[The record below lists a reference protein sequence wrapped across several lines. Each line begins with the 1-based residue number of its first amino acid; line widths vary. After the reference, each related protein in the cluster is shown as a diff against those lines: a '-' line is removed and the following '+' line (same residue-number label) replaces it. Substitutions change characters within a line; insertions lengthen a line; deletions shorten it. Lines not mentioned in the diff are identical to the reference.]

1 MSGGKSGFWIGHKN
15 KRTEVLMAGR
25 IEKICSFVLMSK
37 NKSAN
42 AILTICQSNTF
53 RISFLDTVTHT
64 DEKTR
69 FSRALQNPLCRSFP
83 SLRLL
88 PAYKAII
95 PCASRYTP
103 RKLGAFPANHL
114 VTRIWIGT
122 GFHLKEKQALGAH
135 LRTARCRF
143 FQQHAD
149 KYKKSCANK
158 KCFFSRTKNLS
169 AETDS

>member
-1 MSGGKSGFWIGHKN
+1 LK
-15 KRTEVLMAGR
+15 
-25 IEKICSFVLMSK
+25 KICSFVLLSK

-42 AILTICQSNTF
+42 AILTICQSNTL
-53 RISFLDTVTHT
+53 RIPFLGTAIHT

-103 RKLGAFPANHL
+103 RKPGAFPANHL
-114 VTRIWIGT
+114 VTRVWIGT
-122 GFHLKEKQALGAH
+122 GFHLKKKQALGAR
-135 LRTARCRF
+135 LRTARSRF
-143 FQQHAD
+143 FQRNTD
-149 KYKKSCANK
+149 KHKKSCAEK
-158 KCFFSRTKNLS
+158 KCFFSRTENHL

>member
-1 MSGGKSGFWIGHKN
+1 MDRRTKEHKE
-15 KRTEVLMAGR
+15 KWCAQL
-25 IEKICSFVLMSK
+25 EKICSFVLMSK

-42 AILTICQSNTF
+42 AILTICQSNTL
-53 RISFLDTVTHT
+53 RIPFSGTVTHT

-103 RKLGAFPANHL
+103 RKPGAFPANHL

-122 GFHLKEKQALGAH
+122 GFHLKKKQALGARLH
-135 LRTARCRF
+135 TARSRF
-143 FQQHAD
+143 SQRNTD
-149 KYKKSCANK
+149 KHKKFCAEK
-158 KCFFSRTKNLS
+158 KCFFSRTENFS

>member
-1 MSGGKSGFWIGHKN
+1 MVCRSEKSLF
-15 KRTEVLMAGR
+15 L
-25 IEKICSFVLMSK
+25 CSYVLMSK

-53 RISFLDTVTHT
+53 RISYLDTVIHT

-158 KCFFSRTKNLS
+158 KVFFQPNEKSFG
-169 AETDS
+169 

>member
-1 MSGGKSGFWIGHKN
+1 MDR
-15 KRTEVLMAGR
+15 RTEVLMAGR
-25 IEKICSFVLMSK
+25 IEKICSFVLLSK

-42 AILTICQSNTF
+42 AILTICQSNTL
-53 RISFLDTVTHT
+53 RIPFLGTAIHT

>member
-1 MSGGKSGFWIGHKN
+1 MFFCLKYKFVRYS
-15 KRTEVLMAGR
+15 VLL
-25 IEKICSFVLMSK
+25 S
-37 NKSAN
+37 
-42 AILTICQSNTF
+42 ILTICQSNTL
-53 RISFLDTVTHT
+53 RIPFLDTATHT

-88 PAYKAII
+88 PVYKAII

-114 VTRIWIGT
+114 VTLVWIGT
-122 GFHLKEKQALGAH
+122 GFHLKKKQALGAR
-135 LRTARCRF
+135 LRTARSRF
-143 FQQHAD
+143 FQRNTD
-149 KYKKSCANK
+149 KHKKSCAEK
-158 KCFFSRTKNLS
+158 KCFFSRTENHL

>member
-1 MSGGKSGFWIGHKN
+1 MK
-15 KRTEVLMAGR
+15 
-25 IEKICSFVLMSK
+25 KIFSFVLLFK
-37 NKSAN
+37 YKSAN
-42 AILTICQSNTF
+42 AILTICQSNTL
-53 RISFLDTVTHT
+53 RIPFLGTAIHT

-103 RKLGAFPANHL
+103 RKPGAFPANHL

-122 GFHLKEKQALGAH
+122 GFHLKENQALGAH

-149 KYKKSCANK
+149 KYKKSCAEK
-158 KCFFSRTKNLS
+158 KCFFSRTENHL

>member
-1 MSGGKSGFWIGHKN
+1 MKKVCSY
-15 KRTEVLMAGR
+15 VLMFLCL
-25 IEKICSFVLMSK
+25 KTNLQ
-37 NKSAN
+37 
-42 AILTICQSNTF
+42 TPICQSNTF
-53 RISFLDTVTHT
+53 RISYLDTVIHT

>member
-1 MSGGKSGFWIGHKN
+1 MVCRSEKSLF
-15 KRTEVLMAGR
+15 L
-25 IEKICSFVLMSK
+25 CSYVLMSK

-42 AILTICQSNTF
+42 AILTICQSNTL
-53 RISFLDTVTHT
+53 RIPFLGTAIHT

-114 VTRIWIGT
+114 VTRVWIGT
-122 GFHLKEKQALGAH
+122 GFHLKKKQALGAR
-135 LRTARCRF
+135 LRTARSRF
-143 FQQHAD
+143 FQRNTD
-149 KYKKSCANK
+149 KHKKSCAEK
-158 KCFFSRTKNLS
+158 KCFFSRTENHL

>member
-1 MSGGKSGFWIGHKN
+1 
-15 KRTEVLMAGR
+15 MAGR
-25 IEKICSFVLMSK
+25 IEKICSFVLLSK

-42 AILTICQSNTF
+42 AILTICQSNTL
-53 RISFLDTVTHT
+53 RIPFLGTAIHT

-95 PCASRYTP
+95 PYANRYTP
-103 RKLGAFPANHL
+103 RKPGAFPANHL

-122 GFHLKEKQALGAH
+122 GFHLKEKQAIGARLH
-135 LRTARCRF
+135 TTRIRF

-158 KCFFSRTKNLS
+158 KCFFSRTENLS

>member
-1 MSGGKSGFWIGHKN
+1 
-15 KRTEVLMAGR
+15 MAGR

-169 AETDS
+169 AETESLFKFYLITS

>member
-1 MSGGKSGFWIGHKN
+1 MNPVFYIYTKYFIVPIC
-15 KRTEVLMAGR
+15 EVFRSSVHSDNL
-25 IEKICSFVLMSK
+25 S
-37 NKSAN
+37 
-42 AILTICQSNTF
+42 ICQSNTL
-53 RISFLDTVTHT
+53 RIPFLDTATHT

-69 FSRALQNPLCRSFP
+69 FSHALQNPLCRSLP

-103 RKLGAFPANHL
+103 RKPGAFPANHL

-122 GFHLKEKQALGAH
+122 GFHLKEKQAIGARLH
-135 LRTARCRF
+135 TTRIRF

-149 KYKKSCANK
+149 KHKKSYAEK
-158 KCFFSRTKNLS
+158 KCFFSRTENLS
-169 AETDS
+169 AETNS

>member
-1 MSGGKSGFWIGHKN
+1 MK
-15 KRTEVLMAGR
+15 
-25 IEKICSFVLMSK
+25 KICSFVLLSK

-42 AILTICQSNTF
+42 AILTICQSNTL
-53 RISFLDTVTHT
+53 RIPFLGTAIHT

-103 RKLGAFPANHL
+103 RKPGAFPANHL

-149 KYKKSCANK
+149 KYKKSCAEK
-158 KCFFSRTKNLS
+158 SVFS
-169 AETDS
+169 AERKIIWLRLIPKNTLDT

>member
-1 MSGGKSGFWIGHKN
+1 
-15 KRTEVLMAGR
+15 MAGR
-25 IEKICSFVLMSK
+25 IEKICSFVLLSK

-42 AILTICQSNTF
+42 AILTICQSNTL
-53 RISFLDTVTHT
+53 RIPFLDTATHT

-114 VTRIWIGT
+114 VTRVWIGT
-122 GFHLKEKQALGAH
+122 GFHLKKKQALGAR
-135 LRTARCRF
+135 LRTTRIRF
-143 FQQHAD
+143 FQRHAD
-149 KYKKSCANK
+149 KHKKSCAEK
-158 KCFFSRTKNLS
+158 KCFFSRTENLS
-169 AETDS
+169 AETNS

>member
-1 MSGGKSGFWIGHKN
+1 M
-15 KRTEVLMAGR
+15 TGR
-25 IEKICSFVLMSK
+25 IEKICSFVLLSK
-37 NKSAN
+37 IQICEVFRSSVHSDNLS
-42 AILTICQSNTF
+42 ICQSNTL
-53 RISFLDTVTHT
+53 RIPFLDTATHT

-103 RKLGAFPANHL
+103 RKPGAFPANHL

-122 GFHLKEKQALGAH
+122 GFHLKKKQALGARLH
-135 LRTARCRF
+135 TARSRF
-143 FQQHAD
+143 SQRNTD
-149 KYKKSCANK
+149 KHKKFCAEK
-158 KCFFSRTKNLS
+158 KCFFSRTENFS

>member
-1 MSGGKSGFWIGHKN
+1 
-15 KRTEVLMAGR
+15 MAGR

-95 PCASRYTP
+95 PGASRYTP
-103 RKLGAFPANHL
+103 RKPGAFPANHL
-114 VTRIWIGT
+114 VTRIGIGT
-122 GFHLKEKQALGAH
+122 GFHLKKNRPSEHACIPPEADFSNDM
-135 LRTARCRF
+135 RTNTKSSA
-143 FQQHAD
+143 Q
-149 KYKKSCANK
+149 KKSV
-158 KCFFSRTKNLS
+158 FS
-169 AETDS
+169 AERKIFRLKLIPKNALDT

>member
-1 MSGGKSGFWIGHKN
+1 MVCRSEKSLF
-15 KRTEVLMAGR
+15 L
-25 IEKICSFVLMSK
+25 CSYVLMSK

-53 RISFLDTVTHT
+53 RISYLDTVIHT

-103 RKLGAFPANHL
+103 SKLGAFPANHL

>member
-1 MSGGKSGFWIGHKN
+1 MVCRSEKSLF
-15 KRTEVLMAGR
+15 L
-25 IEKICSFVLMSK
+25 CSYVLMSK

-53 RISFLDTVTHT
+53 RISYLDTVIHT

-158 KCFFSRTKNLS
+158 KCFFRRTKNLS

>member
-1 MSGGKSGFWIGHKN
+1 MG
-15 KRTEVLMAGR
+15 T
-25 IEKICSFVLMSK
+25 
-37 NKSAN
+37 
-42 AILTICQSNTF
+42 AI
-53 RISFLDTVTHT
+53 HT

-103 RKLGAFPANHL
+103 RKPGAFPANHL

-149 KYKKSCANK
+149 KYKKSCAEK
-158 KCFFSRTKNLS
+158 KCFFSRTENHL

>member
-1 MSGGKSGFWIGHKN
+1 MVCRSEKSLF
-15 KRTEVLMAGR
+15 L
-25 IEKICSFVLMSK
+25 CSYVLMSK

-53 RISFLDTVTHT
+53 RISYLDTVIHT

-103 RKLGAFPANHL
+103 RKLGAFPANDL

>member
-1 MSGGKSGFWIGHKN
+1 
-15 KRTEVLMAGR
+15 MASR
-25 IEKICSFVLMSK
+25 IEQICSFVLMSK

-42 AILTICQSNTF
+42 AILTICQSNTL
-53 RISFLDTVTHT
+53 RIPFLGTAIHT

-103 RKLGAFPANHL
+103 RKPGAFPANHL
-114 VTRIWIGT
+114 VTRIGIGT
-122 GFHLKEKQALGAH
+122 GFHLKEKQALGARLH
-135 LRTARCRF
+135 TARSRF
-143 FQQHAD
+143 FQRHTD
-149 KYKKSCANK
+149 KHKKSYAEK
-158 KCFFSRTKNLS
+158 KCFFSRTKNHL

>member
-1 MSGGKSGFWIGHKN
+1 MVCTIRKN
-15 KRTEVLMAGR
+15 LFF
-25 IEKICSFVLMSK
+25 CSFVLMSK

-42 AILTICQSNTF
+42 AILTICQSNTL
-53 RISFLDTVTHT
+53 RIPFLDTATHT

-88 PAYKAII
+88 PVYKAII

-114 VTRIWIGT
+114 VTRVWIGT
-122 GFHLKEKQALGAH
+122 GFHLKKKQALGARLH
-135 LRTARCRF
+135 TARSRF
-143 FQQHAD
+143 FQRHAD
-149 KYKKSCANK
+149 KHKKSCAEK
-158 KCFFSRTKNLS
+158 KCFFSRTENLS

>member
-1 MSGGKSGFWIGHKN
+1 MVCRSEKSLF
-15 KRTEVLMAGR
+15 L
-25 IEKICSFVLMSK
+25 CSYVLMSK

-53 RISFLDTVTHT
+53 RISYLDTVIHT

-158 KCFFSRTKNLS
+158 KCFFSRTKKLS

>member
-1 MSGGKSGFWIGHKN
+1 MVCRSEKSLF
-15 KRTEVLMAGR
+15 L
-25 IEKICSFVLMSK
+25 CSYVLMSK

-53 RISFLDTVTHT
+53 RISYLDTVIHT

-158 KCFFSRTKNLS
+158 KCFFSRTIFHS
-169 AETDS
+169 TEIDAPFC

>member
-1 MSGGKSGFWIGHKN
+1 MVCRSEKSLF
-15 KRTEVLMAGR
+15 L
-25 IEKICSFVLMSK
+25 CSYVLMSK

-53 RISFLDTVTHT
+53 RISYLDTVIHT

-83 SLRLL
+83 SLRLH

>member
-1 MSGGKSGFWIGHKN
+1 MK
-15 KRTEVLMAGR
+15 
-25 IEKICSFVLMSK
+25 KICSFVLLSK
-37 NKSAN
+37 YKSAN
-42 AILTICQSNTF
+42 AILTICQSNTL
-53 RISFLDTVTHT
+53 RIPFLGTAIQT

-103 RKLGAFPANHL
+103 RKPGAFPANHL

-149 KYKKSCANK
+149 KYKKSCAEK
-158 KCFFSRTKNLS
+158 KCFFSRTENHL

>member
-1 MSGGKSGFWIGHKN
+1 MI
-15 KRTEVLMAGR
+15 
-25 IEKICSFVLMSK
+25 KICSFVLLSK

-42 AILTICQSNTF
+42 AILTICQSNTL
-53 RISFLDTVTHT
+53 RIPFLGTAIHT

-103 RKLGAFPANHL
+103 RKPGAFPANHHD
-114 VTRIWIGT
+114 TRIRIGP
-122 GFHLKEKQALGAH
+122 GFHLKAKQALGAH

-149 KYKKSCANK
+149 KYKKSCAEK
-158 KCFFSRTKNLS
+158 KCFFSRTENHL

>member
-1 MSGGKSGFWIGHKN
+1 MK
-15 KRTEVLMAGR
+15 
-25 IEKICSFVLMSK
+25 KICSFVLLSK

-42 AILTICQSNTF
+42 AILTICQSNTL
-53 RISFLDTVTHT
+53 RIPFLGTAIHT

-103 RKLGAFPANHL
+103 RKPGAFPANHL
-114 VTRIWIGT
+114 VTRVWIGT
-122 GFHLKEKQALGAH
+122 GFHLKKKQALGAR
-135 LRTARCRF
+135 LRTARSRF
-143 FQQHAD
+143 FQRNTD
-149 KYKKSCANK
+149 KHKKSCAEK
-158 KCFFSRTKNLS
+158 KCFFSRTENHL

>member
-1 MSGGKSGFWIGHKN
+1 MVCRSEKSLF
-15 KRTEVLMAGR
+15 L
-25 IEKICSFVLMSK
+25 CSYVLMSK

-53 RISFLDTVTHT
+53 RISYLDTVIHT

-158 KCFFSRTKNLS
+158 KYFFSRTKNLS